1 MEGVQFFYFIGN
13 SNGFLVLWQSTV
25 CKVKALQGKCIDNAL
40 PFAIIK
46 SIIVTKGGY
55 YIFST
60 ALYLEGGRICCYCQR
75 KISEKC
81 FP

>member
-55 YIFST
+55 
-60 ALYLEGGRICCYCQR
+60 
-75 KISEKC
+75 
-81 FP
+81 